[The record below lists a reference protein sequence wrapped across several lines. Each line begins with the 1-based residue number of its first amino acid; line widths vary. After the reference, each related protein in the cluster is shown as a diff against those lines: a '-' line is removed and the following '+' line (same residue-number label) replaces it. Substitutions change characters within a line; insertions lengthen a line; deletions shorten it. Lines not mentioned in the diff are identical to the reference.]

1 MLVRDLLFPY
11 LLHRQQKP
19 CEASN
24 QHTSMSKV
32 AGKKRALTADE
43 KAAEAAR
50 RRIKSSE
57 VGACGNEQRC
67 WLGMRLHVLQTHL
80 LVCRR
85 FCGM

>member
-1 MLVRDLLFPY
+1 MLVSFGFSY

-19 CEASN
+19 CEAFN

-32 AGKKRALTADE
+32 AGRKRALTADE

-57 VGACGNEQRC
+57 VGAVVIYSAANSA
-67 WLGMRLHVLQTHL
+67 
-80 LVCRR
+80 
-85 FCGM
+85 